1 MKIIIFLSK
10 IINVKKNVGKDLE
23 FLNNYNVRMEIL
35 EIMTAVTQIVKLKST
50 LNVKELVSLLQTSAG
65 IIGH

>member
-1 MKIIIFLSK
+1 MK

-23 FLNNYNVRMEIL
+23 FLNNYNVMMEIL

-50 LNVKELVSLLQTSAG
+50 LNVKELVSLLQISAG

>member
-1 MKIIIFLSK
+1 M
-10 IINVKKNVGKDLE
+10 GKDLE
-23 FLNNYNVRMEIL
+23 FLNNYNVMMEIL

-50 LNVKELVSLLQTSAG
+50 LNVKELVSLLQISAG

>member
-1 MKIIIFLSK
+1 MK

-23 FLNNYNVRMEIL
+23 FLNNYNVMMEIL
-35 EIMTAVTQIVKLKST
+35 RIMTAVTQIVKLKST